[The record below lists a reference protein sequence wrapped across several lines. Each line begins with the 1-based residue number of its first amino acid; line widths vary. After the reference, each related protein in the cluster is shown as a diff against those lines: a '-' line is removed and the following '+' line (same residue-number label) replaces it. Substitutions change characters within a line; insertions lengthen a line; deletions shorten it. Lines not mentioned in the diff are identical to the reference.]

1 MNTADSTSLSTAAA
15 LKSPRFQMFA
25 NLPVRAKLLL
35 AFLAI
40 TAVSASMI
48 AFFSDRTTSA
58 YLTQNVGLSLK
69 NAATQNG
76 LAVGGTIERQVGA
89 LQAFSLNKA
98 LKDAVAASNAQQERE
113 PNLIEANLKKLDREW
128 AAAAKGDVL
137 VFSRL
142 NSTAAAELTKY
153 SKIFPDNVEVFVTDK
168 YGGLVAATNRTSDY
182 VQSDEDW
189 WQAAWRDGKGAT
201 YIGQPEYDQSSKAFA
216 IAIAMP
222 IYDTKSDQII
232 GILRTTYQLNNLIK
246 TIDSVRLGETGRA
259 QLLLP
264 GGQLITTDNK
274 TAPVDPQLGEQL
286 LKAAAAGYSE
296 TAVNDTPSLISLGP
310 VATIDQDSLIA
321 SLGWQV
327 FIQQNRDESLAT
339 VAATAQTIFLTS
351 LGALAL
357 SGLLALV
364 VAQLISAP
372 IARLTTAAGA
382 IASGDLSRRLGM
394 RRRDEIG
401 MLAVNFDSMAE
412 ALEGRIAAE
421 QEARAAAQR
430 LQQVETD
437 NRQLLERAV
446 AEYLAFVQQVAQGD
460 LRQQLDARYDGALG
474 QLGAGL
480 GNMVASLRDITSQ
493 VQAGTNAI
501 AAAVAQI
508 SAATTE
514 QAASSAQQSAA
525 ITETATAIEEVK
537 VIAVQTADQATL
549 VAHNSQKALE
559 VAQQSDQTVTAT
571 VGSMGQIRQQVG
583 SIAQTIHGLSD
594 QTRSI
599 STIITSVSEL
609 ADQINHLALNAAIET
624 TRSGD
629 QDRDIAALARLV
641 RDLGQ
646 QAKDAT
652 KQVRAILSEIQ
663 GSAKAA
669 VAVTDEGSR
678 RVEAGVQL
686 VTETGMMIHQIAA
699 EVESGA
705 QANVQMAAAAQQQ
718 TLGMQQIA
726 QAMTA
731 IQQAMT
737 QTLIGTRQTEQAAQG
752 LLALAQ
758 SLQQA
763 IAVYRM

>member
-1 MNTADSTSLSTAAA
+1 MNTADSTSLSNAAA
-15 LKSPRFQMFA
+15 LKSPRFQLFA

-40 TAVSASMI
+40 TAISASMI

-58 YLTQNVGLSLK
+58 YLTQNVGRSLQ

-76 LAVGGTIERQVGA
+76 LAVGGTIERQVSA

-98 LKDAVAASNAQQERE
+98 LKDAVEASNAQQERE
-113 PNLIEANLKKLDREW
+113 PKLIDANLQKLDREW
-128 AAAAKGDVL
+128 KAAEKGDIL

-142 NSTAAAELTKY
+142 NSTAAAELIKY
-153 SKIFPDNVEVFVTDK
+153 SKIFSDNVEVFVTDK

-189 WQAAWRDGKGAT
+189 WQAAWSDSKGAT
-201 YIGQPEYDQSSKAFA
+201 YIGQPENDQSSASFA
-216 IAIAMP
+216 IAIATP

-232 GILRTTYQLNNLIK
+232 GILRTTYRLDNLIK
-246 TIDSVRLGETGRA
+246 TVESVHLGDTGRA

-264 GGQLITTDNK
+264 GGQLITADSK
-274 TAPVDPQLGEQL
+274 TVPVNPQLGEQL
-286 LKAAAAGYSE
+286 LAAAAAGYSE
-296 TAVNDTPSLISLGP
+296 VTVNDTPSLISLAP
-310 VATIDQDSLIA
+310 VATINQDALIA
-321 SLGWQV
+321 RLGWLV
-327 FIQQNRDESLAT
+327 FMQQSRDESLAT
-339 VAATAQTIFLTS
+339 VAATQQTIFLTS

-372 IARLTTAAGA
+372 IARLTTAASA

-401 MLAVNFDSMAE
+401 MLAANFDSMAE

-421 QEARAAAQR
+421 QEARAAAQW

-446 AEYLAFVQQVAQGD
+446 AEYLAFVEQVAQGD
-460 LRQQLDARYDGALG
+460 LRQQLSSRYDGALG

-480 GNMVASLRDITSQ
+480 SNMVASLRDITSQ
-493 VQAGTNAI
+493 VQVGTNAI

-537 VIAVQTADQATL
+537 VIAVQTADQATQ
-549 VAHNSQKALE
+549 VAHNGQKALE
-559 VAQQSDQTVTAT
+559 VAHQSDQTVTAT

-583 SIAQTIHGLSD
+583 SIAQTIRGLSD

-646 QAKDAT
+646 QAKEAT
-652 KQVRAILSEIQ
+652 KQVRMILSEIQ
-663 GSAKAA
+663 SSTKAA

-686 VTETGMMIHQIAA
+686 VTETGMIIHQIAA

-705 QANVQMAAAAQQQ
+705 QANVHMAAAAQQQ